1 MYFYIYS
8 WELIRNIL
16 GLSRVSWRKF
26 YIIIRAYRKFWRRDI
41 VSYCTLLIF
50 SKLLII
56 VIIRNIVTN
65 TLIECFWLSSFL
77 SSSYSVSLWDHRITI
92 KFRRSICLYRKIQIR
107 DIVSHCTLLIFSK
120 LLIIVIIR
128 NIVTN
133 TLIECF
139 WLSSFLSSSYSVS
152 LWDGRITI
160 KFRRSI
166 CLYRKIQIL

>member
-56 VIIRNIVTN
+56 LIIRNIVTN

-77 SSSYSVSLWDHRITI
+77 SSSYSVSLWDRRITI

-139 WLSSFLSSSYSVS
+139 FLSIFFLSYFIM
-152 LWDGRITI
+152 GPPNH
-160 KFRRSI
+160 
-166 CLYRKIQIL
+166 Y